1 MNKAVFFDRDGTLI
15 KDQNYLSEPAKI
27 VLEPN
32 VIEALKILQD
42 QNYKLIIITNQSGIA
57 RGYFSLEDFWAV
69 QNRLL
74 EIFTKNGI
82 KFTGSYY
89 CPHHPEGKIAL
100 YTKICSCRKPAPG
113 MILKA
118 IKEHKIDPALSFM
131 IGDKLDDVTA
141 GARAQVKTIFLTKN
155 FDSKSSTIKP
165 DYYTENLL
173 DAVKNYIIKK

>member
-15 KDQNYLSEPAKI
+15 KDQNYLSEPDKI

-57 RGYFSLEDFWAV
+57 RGYFRLNKFFAV
-69 QNRLL
+69 QSRLL
-74 EIFTKNGI
+74 EIFALEGI
-82 KFTGSYY
+82 KFDDFYY
-89 CPHHPEGKIAL
+89 CPHHPKGKITV
-100 YTKICSCRKPAPG
+100 YTKYCACRKPEPG

-118 IKEHKIDPALSFM
+118 IKQHNIDPLQSFM
-131 IGDKLDDVTA
+131 IGDKLDDVLA
-141 GARAQVKTIFLTKN
+141 GSRAGVKTIFLTKN
-155 FDSKSSTIKP
+155 FDSQSSTIKP
-165 DYYTENLL
+165 DYSTGNLL